1 MTKKLPPLIYTH
13 DATGLTGSSAY
24 LWALFLAREA
34 DRKKDFVAYDKWR
47 SVIDWLKPET
57 HGSLATSSFYSVDLM
72 NAIQEYLDDENSNA
86 DS

>member
-13 DATGLTGSSAY
+13 DATGLTGPSAY

-34 DRKKDFVAYDKWR
+34 EQKKDIVAYDKWR
-47 SVIDWLKPET
+47 SVIDSLKPQT
-57 HGSLATSSFYSVDLM
+57 HGGLATSSYYSADFM
-72 NAIQEYLDDENSNA
+72 NAIQEYLDAEDSNA